1 MYIYIYILK
10 FVDILALF
18 LFIRQKEHHHS
29 FYASIIS
36 PLHSQVLSSSS
47 SLTSFPFFTFLV
59 TFWFLSFYSRSIFPR
74 VFYLT
79 RTILTFLLLSLSSEI
94 ERSMRGKRPEVRVK
108 QNRSRKW
115 RKLFRAIVSR
125 FCVRHSPIITNR
137 RVHHRKG
144 ISLSFAL
151 FFFLKFYLTP
161 SFSFFLSSF
170 RSFSTDTQYS
180 LLLPTTTL

>member
-1 MYIYIYILK
+1 MLTYSLSFSSFGKKNIIILFMRQSYLYYARK
-10 FVDILALF
+10 FSHRHLLLLLF
-18 LFIRQKEHHHS
+18 R
-29 FYASIIS
+29 
-36 PLHSQVLSSSS
+36 
-47 SLTSFPFFTFLV
+47 FFTFWV

-79 RTILTFLLLSLSSEI
+79 RMILTFLLLLLSSKT
-94 ERSMRGKRPEVRVK
+94 ERSMRGKRSEIRVK

-115 RKLFRAIVSR
+115 RKLFRAMVSR

-144 ISLSFAL
+144 ISLPFAL
-151 FFFLKFYLTP
+151 FFFLKFYRTP

-170 RSFSTDTQYS
+170 RSFSTDTPYS